1 MITGNQSIRVLLA
14 SLLLMSAGI
23 VKAVEGD
30 LCEPFRDGAV
40 DEVLVERMLAAADNG
55 YLYRIVANSS
65 RVGFCVDSEFNTVE
79 GVFRDFRGGLA
90 LGVPNSSDGQTMVVV
105 RADSLDTNGAVIES
119 VIKSK
124 RFFDVD
130 QYPEILFVSNGF
142 EWTSERTA
150 ILKGDLTLHGV
161 TRPVTFTVELSN
173 LTEHQAGTT
182 DRVLF
187 KATTVIS
194 RAAFGMDALSSV
206 IKDQVKLC
214 LSVEAQKYRG

>member
-1 MITGNQSIRVLLA
+1 MITGNQSVRVLLA
-14 SLLLMSAGI
+14 CLLLMSAGI

-30 LCEPFRDGAV
+30 LCEPFRDSAV
-40 DEVLVERMLAAADNG
+40 DEVLVERMLTAADNG
-55 YLYRIVANSS
+55 YLYRIVAKSS

-90 LGVPNSSDGQTMVVV
+90 LGAPNSSDGQTMVVV

-130 QYPEILFVSNGF
+130 EFPEILFVSNGF

-150 ILKGDLTLHGV
+150 VLKGDLTLHGV

-194 RAAFGMDALSSV
+194 RAAFGMDALPSV